1 MALYRKSLPNF
12 DFRKVTEKYICIAL
26 NTFFISY
33 MYFFFNAGDLDSIPW
48 LGRSPGEG
56 KDYPLHSSGLERAVD
71 CIVHGVAKS
80 RTQLSDFCLST
91 ICNQLCLLTGEGND
105 PLTPLQHSCLEN
117 SMVGGAWWAAVHG
130 VA

>member
-80 RTQLSDFCLST
+80 RTQLSDFCFT
-91 ICNQLCLLTGEGND
+91 LLLLGFQREEAKD
-105 PLTPLQHSCLEN
+105 SVIYKE
-117 SMVGGAWWAAVHG
+117 S
-130 VA
+130 